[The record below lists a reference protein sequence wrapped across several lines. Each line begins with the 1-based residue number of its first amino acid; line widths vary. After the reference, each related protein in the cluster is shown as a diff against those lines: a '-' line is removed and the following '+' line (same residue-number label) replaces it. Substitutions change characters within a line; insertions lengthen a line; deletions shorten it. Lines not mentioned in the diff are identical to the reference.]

1 MRKSL
6 KTLVRP
12 NRAHFTV
19 PAALIGTLAATLVA
33 TPAEAAPVSS
43 EREPRPHWRGVP
55 ATPPVTTHVVAAGE
69 SVWSIAT
76 AHGLRPAD
84 VLAWNGL
91 DWSSVIRPGQVL
103 SLSAPAAAAPAPAPA
118 PAVPTMMSHTVAAG
132 DTLTGIAQRHGIGLR
147 ALFEANGLGWNSVIY
162 PGQTLNVPRVA
173 NAAAVTPAPAPAPAP
188 TPAPAPQTTHTVVRG
203 DTLSGI
209 AKQYGATLSAVF
221 DANGLGAGSIIYPG
235 QAIAVPGSAA
245 PAAAVAPAAPVAS
258 AASVASVE
266 GLDAEQI
273 ENARLIVQ
281 IGREL
286 GVSERGIAI
295 ALATAMVESWIRNLD
310 WGDRDSLGL
319 YQQRPSTGWGSPDEI
334 RDASRS
340 IRVFYGGPSDP
351 NGNRT
356 RGLLDVAGW
365 EGMGFAQAAQAV
377 QRSAF
382 PDRYAAW
389 EGAAYQWI
397 AALG

>member
-33 TPAEAAPVSS
+33 TPAQAAPMTT
-43 EREPRPHWRGVP
+43 ERESRPLWRGVP
-55 ATPPVTTHVVAAGE
+55 AAPPVTSHTVAAGE

-103 SLSAPAAAAPAPAPA
+103 NLAAPAATTAPAPAPVA
-118 PAVPTMMSHTVAAG
+118 PAMMSHTVGAG
-132 DTLTGIAQRHGIGLR
+132 DTLTGIAQRHGIALR
-147 ALFEANGLGWNSVIY
+147 ELFEANGLGWSSVIY
-162 PGQTLNVPRVA
+162 PGQTLNVPGV
-173 NAAAVTPAPAPAPAP
+173 AAAASVTPVAAPAPVPAPAPA
-188 TPAPAPQTTHTVVRG
+188 APQTSHTVVRG

-209 AKQYGATLSAVF
+209 AKRYGVSLAALFS
-221 DANGLGAGSIIYPG
+221 ANGLGSGSIIYPG
-235 QAIAVPGSAA
+235 QAIAVPGAIAAPAVVAA
-245 PAAAVAPAAPVAS
+245 PAA
-258 AASVASVE
+258 SVA
-266 GLDAEQI
+266 GLDAEQV
-273 ENARLIVQ
+273 ENARLIIQ
-281 IGREL
+281 IGRDL
-286 GVSERGIAI
+286 GVSDRGIAI
-295 ALATAMVESWIRNLD
+295 ALSTAMVESWIRNLD

-319 YQQRPSTGWGSPDEI
+319 YQQRPSTGWGSPAEI
-334 RDASRS
+334 RDPSRS

-356 RGLLDVAGW
+356 RGLLDVSGW
-365 EGMGFAQAAQAV
+365 ESMGFAQAAQAV

-389 EGAAYQWI
+389 ESAAYQWI

>member
-6 KTLVRP
+6 KTIVRA
-12 NRAHFTV
+12 NRAHLGV

-33 TPAEAAPVSS
+33 TPAEAAPMPS

-55 ATPPVTTHVVAAGE
+55 AAPPATTHVVAPGE

-76 AHGLRPAD
+76 SHGLRPAD
-84 VLAWNGL
+84 VLSWNGL

-103 SLSAPAAAAPAPAPA
+103 KLSAPATSAPAPAPA
-118 PAVPTMMSHTVAAG
+118 PAPAAPTMVSHTVVAG
-132 DTLTGIAQRHGIGLR
+132 DTLSGIARRHGIALR
-147 ALFEANGLGWNSVIY
+147 ALFDANGLGWSSVIY
-162 PGQTLNVPRVA
+162 PGQTLNVPGVVP
-173 NAAAVTPAPAPAPAP
+173 AAAVTPVAAPAPAPAP
-188 TPAPAPQTTHTVVRG
+188 VPAQATHTVVRG
-203 DTLSGI
+203 DTLSAI
-209 AKQYGATLSAVF
+209 AKKYGVSLAAVF
-221 DANGLGAGSIIYPG
+221 AANGLGAGSIIYPG
-235 QAIAVPGSAA
+235 QAIAVPGVAA
-245 PAAAVAPAAPVAS
+245 PAAAPAPAA
-258 AASVASVE
+258 SVQ

-273 ENARLIVQ
+273 QNARLIIQ

-286 GVSERGIAI
+286 GVSDRGIAI

-319 YQQRPSTGWGSPDEI
+319 YQQRPSTGWGSPAEI

-356 RGLLDVAGW
+356 RGLLDIRGW
-365 EGMGFAQAAQAV
+365 EGMGFSQAAQAV

-382 PDRYAAW
+382 PDRYGAW
-389 EGAAYQWI
+389 EAAAYQWI

>member
-1 MRKSL
+1 MRKTL

-12 NRAHFTV
+12 TRAHFTV

-33 TPAEAAPVSS
+33 TPAEAAPMTL
-43 EREPRPHWRGVP
+43 EREPRPQWRGVP
-55 ATPPVTTHVVAAGE
+55 ATPPVTTHVVGAGE

-103 SLSAPAAAAPAPAPA
+103 SLTAPAAPAPAAPA
-118 PAVPTMMSHTVAAG
+118 PAAPTMMSHTVAAG

-162 PGQTLNVPRVA
+162 PGQTLNVPGVT
-173 NAAAVTPAPAPAPAP
+173 AAAVVTPVAAPAPVPAP
-188 TPAPAPQTTHTVVRG
+188 TPVAPQTTHTVARG

-209 AKQYGATLSAVF
+209 ATQYGVSLSALF
-221 DANGLGAGSIIYPG
+221 SANGLGSGSIIYPG
-235 QAIAVPGSAA
+235 QAIVVPGAVAAPAVVAA
-245 PAAAVAPAAPVAS
+245 PAA
-258 AASVASVE
+258 SVD

-273 ENARLIVQ
+273 ENARLIIQ

-286 GVSERGIAI
+286 GISDRGIAI

-319 YQQRPSTGWGSPDEI
+319 YQQRPSTGWGSPAEI

-340 IRVFYGGPSDP
+340 IRVFYGGASDP

-356 RGLLDVAGW
+356 RGLLDVQGW

>member
-33 TPAEAAPVSS
+33 PPAAAAPLAT

-55 ATPPVTTHVVAAGE
+55 ANVVPASPPATTHVVAAGE
-69 SVWSIAT
+69 SVWSIAS

-91 DWSSVIRPGQVL
+91 DWTSVIRPGQVL
-103 SLSAPAAAAPAPAPA
+103 KLSAPAAPAPAAPAPAA
-118 PAVPTMMSHTVAAG
+118 PAMMSHTVVAG

-147 ALFEANGLGWNSVIY
+147 ALFEANGLGWSSVIY
-162 PGQTLNVPRVA
+162 PGQTLNVPGVTT
-173 NAAAVTPAPAPAPAP
+173 AAAVAPAPVPAPAPAPV
-188 TPAPAPQTTHTVVRG
+188 APQTTHTVARG

-209 AKQYGATLSAVF
+209 AKKYGVTLAAIF
-221 DANGLGAGSIIYPG
+221 AANGLGSGSIIYPG
-235 QAIAVPGSAA
+235 QAVAVPTAATGAAAA
-245 PAAAVAPAAPVAS
+245 PAAAPAPAA
-258 AASVASVE
+258 SVD

-273 ENARLIVQ
+273 QNARLIIQ

-319 YQQRPSTGWGSPDEI
+319 YQQRPSTGWGSPAEI

-356 RGLLDVAGW
+356 RGLLDIRGW

>member
-33 TPAEAAPVSS
+33 TPAEAAPMNTD
-43 EREPRPHWRGVP
+43 RESRPQWRGVP
-55 ATPPVTTHVVAAGE
+55 ATPSVTTHVVAAGE

-103 SLSAPAAAAPAPAPA
+103 NLSAPAAAQVAPAPSA
-118 PAVPTMMSHTVAAG
+118 PTMMSHTVVAG
-132 DTLTGIAQRHGIGLR
+132 DTLTGIAQRHGISLQT
-147 ALFEANGLGWNSVIY
+147 LFEANGLGWSSVIY
-162 PGQTLNVPRVA
+162 PGQTLNVPGVTT
-173 NAAAVTPAPAPAPAP
+173 AAAVAPVAAPAPAPV
-188 TPAPAPQTTHTVVRG
+188 PAPAAPQTTHTVARG

-209 AKQYGATLSAVF
+209 AKKYGATLAAVF
-221 DANGLGAGSIIYPG
+221 EANGLGSGSIIYPG
-235 QAIAVPGSAA
+235 QAITVPGTGAA
-245 PAAAVAPAAPVAS
+245 PAAVAPAAPA
-258 AASVASVE
+258 ATASVD

-286 GVSERGIAI
+286 GVSDRGIAI

-319 YQQRPSTGWGSPDEI
+319 YQQRPSTGWGSPEEI

-356 RGLLDVAGW
+356 RGLLDVSDW
-365 EGMGFAQAAQAV
+365 ESMGFSQAAQAV

>member
-6 KTLVRP
+6 KSIVRA
-12 NRAHFTV
+12 NRAQLGV

-33 TPAEAAPVSS
+33 TPAEAAPMTT

-55 ATPPVTTHVVAAGE
+55 AAPPATTHVVAPGE

-76 AHGLRPAD
+76 SHGLRPAD

-91 DWSSVIRPGQVL
+91 DWSAVIRPGQVL
-103 SLSAPAAAAPAPAPA
+103 KLSAPAAVAPAPAPTPA
-118 PAVPTMMSHTVAAG
+118 PAAPTTMSHTVVTG
-132 DTLTGIAQRHGIGLR
+132 DTLSGIARRHGIALR
-147 ALFEANGLGWNSVIY
+147 ALFEANGLGWSSVIY
-162 PGQTLNVPRVA
+162 PGQTLAVPGVVP
-173 NAAAVTPAPAPAPAP
+173 AAAVVPVAAPAPAPAP
-188 TPAPAPQTTHTVVRG
+188 VAAQATHTVVRG

-209 AKQYGATLSAVF
+209 AKKYGVTLAAVF
-221 DANGLGAGSIIYPG
+221 AANGLGAGSIIYPG
-235 QAIAVPGSAA
+235 QAIAVPGAAVPGAAVPAAA
-245 PAAAVAPAAPVAS
+245 PAPT
-258 AASVASVE
+258 ASVQ

-273 ENARLIVQ
+273 QNARLIIQ

-286 GVSERGIAI
+286 GVSDRGIAI

-319 YQQRPSTGWGSPDEI
+319 YQQRPSTGWGSPAEI

-356 RGLLDVAGW
+356 RGLLDIRGW
-365 EGMGFAQAAQAV
+365 ESMSFSQAAQSV

-382 PDRYAAW
+382 PDRYGAW
-389 EGAAYQWI
+389 ETAAYQWI

>member
-1 MRKSL
+1 MRRSL
-6 KTLVRP
+6 KTFRP

-33 TPAEAAPVSS
+33 APADAAPSTS
-43 EREPRPHWRGVP
+43 ERETRPQWRGVP
-55 ATPPVTTHVVAAGE
+55 AAPVATTHVVAAGE

-103 SLSAPAAAAPAPAPA
+103 QLSAPAAAPAPAPA
-118 PAVPTMMSHTVAAG
+118 PAPAAPSIVSHTVVGG
-132 DTLTGIAQRHGIGLR
+132 DTLSAIAQRHGISLR
-147 ALFEANGLGWNSVIY
+147 SLFEANGLGWSSVIY
-162 PGQTLNVPRVA
+162 PGQTLNIPGVV
-173 NAAAVTPAPAPAPAP
+173 AAAAIAPVAAPAP
-188 TPAPAPQTTHTVVRG
+188 TPAPPAPAQTSHTVARG

-209 AKQYGATLSAVF
+209 AKRYGVTLDAVF
-221 DANGLGAGSIIYPG
+221 SANGLGSGSIIYPG
-235 QAIAVPGSAA
+235 QVIGVPGAA
-245 PAAAVAPAAPVAS
+245 PAAAPAPVA
-258 AASVASVE
+258 AASVP
-266 GLDAEQI
+266 GLDAEQAA
-273 ENARLIVQ
+273 NARLIIQ

-286 GVSERGIAI
+286 GVSDRGIAI
-295 ALATAMVESWIRNLD
+295 ALATAMVESWVRNLD

-319 YQQRPSTGWGSPDEI
+319 YQQRPSTGWGSPEEI
-334 RDASRS
+334 RDAARS

-356 RGLLDVAGW
+356 RGLLDVRGW

-397 AALG
+397 ATLG

>member
-1 MRKSL
+1 VRRSL
-6 KTLVRP
+6 KTFRP

-33 TPAEAAPVSS
+33 APADAAPSTS
-43 EREPRPHWRGVP
+43 ERETRPQWRGVP
-55 ATPPVTTHVVAAGE
+55 AAPVATTHVVAAGE

-103 SLSAPAAAAPAPAPA
+103 QLSAPAAAPAPAPA
-118 PAVPTMMSHTVAAG
+118 PAPAAPSIVSHTVVGG
-132 DTLTGIAQRHGIGLR
+132 DTLSAIAQRHGISLR
-147 ALFEANGLGWNSVIY
+147 SLFEANGLGWSSVIY
-162 PGQTLNVPRVA
+162 PGQTLNIPGVV
-173 NAAAVTPAPAPAPAP
+173 AAAAIAPVAAPAP
-188 TPAPAPQTTHTVVRG
+188 TPAPPAPAQTSHTVARG

-209 AKQYGATLSAVF
+209 AKRYGVTLDAVF
-221 DANGLGAGSIIYPG
+221 SANGLGSGSIIYPG
-235 QAIAVPGSAA
+235 QVIGVPGAA
-245 PAAAVAPAAPVAS
+245 PAAAPAPAA
-258 AASVASVE
+258 AASVP
-266 GLDAEQI
+266 GLDAEQAA
-273 ENARLIVQ
+273 NARLIIQ

-286 GVSERGIAI
+286 GVSDRGIAI
-295 ALATAMVESWIRNLD
+295 ALATAMVESWVRNLD

-319 YQQRPSTGWGSPDEI
+319 YQQRPSTGWGSPEEI
-334 RDASRS
+334 RDAARS

-356 RGLLDVAGW
+356 RGLLDVRGW

-397 AALG
+397 ATLG

>member
-19 PAALIGTLAATLVA
+19 PAALIGTFAATLVA
-33 TPAEAAPVSS
+33 TPAEAAPMNA
-43 EREPRPHWRGVP
+43 ERESRPQWRGVP
-55 ATPPVTTHVVAAGE
+55 ATPSVATHVVAAGE

-103 SLSAPAAAAPAPAPA
+103 NLSAPAAAQVAPTPSAP
-118 PAVPTMMSHTVAAG
+118 TIMSHTVVAG
-132 DTLTGIAQRHGIGLR
+132 DTLTGIAQRHGISLKT
-147 ALFEANGLGWNSVIY
+147 LFEANGLGWSSVIY
-162 PGQTLNVPRVA
+162 PGQTLNVPGVTT
-173 NAAAVTPAPAPAPAP
+173 AAAVTPVAAPAPAHAPA
-188 TPAPAPQTTHTVVRG
+188 APQTTHTVTRG

-209 AKQYGATLSAVF
+209 AKKYGVTLAAVF
-221 DANGLGAGSIIYPG
+221 EANGLGSGSIIYPG
-235 QAIAVPGSAA
+235 QAIAVPGTGAA
-245 PAAAVAPAAPVAS
+245 PAAAPAA
-258 AASVASVE
+258 AASVD

-273 ENARLIVQ
+273 ENARLIIQV
-281 IGREL
+281 GREL
-286 GVSERGIAI
+286 GVSDRGIAI

-319 YQQRPSTGWGSPDEI
+319 YQQRPSTGWGTPAEI

-356 RGLLDVAGW
+356 RGLLDVSGW
-365 EGMGFAQAAQAV
+365 ENMGFAPAAQAV

-389 EGAAYQWI
+389 EGTAYQWI